1 MKKLFATLV
10 TLCLCFG
17 LCSTAYALSPDD
29 LTADE
34 EGVRTSEVYSLSD
47 ISSYSGFDYVSNM
60 LEAYCLK
67 QYENTGDKLIWTIN
81 SLNQHQNVQYRIF
94 ESNGSD
100 TYEKMI
106 STIDEEVDFIQV
118 GTLMNNDLL
127 NTVKKSFE
135 NDPTKATL
143 ETILPADT
151 DDDGLYE
158 ELKNSNM
165 TIYWNIEESNTDV
178 FTLEVAVGKYIIQP
192 GDTLSEIALKFGTSV
207 KKLMEDNKNIANPD
221 LIYAYDYL
229 VVK

>member
-106 STIDEEVDFIQV
+106 STIDEYMSFRFSFI
-118 GTLMNNDLL
+118 MNLL
-127 NTVKKSFE
+127 FIFQKIHLQFNG
-135 NDPTKATL
+135 
-143 ETILPADT
+143 ILRISST
-151 DDDGLYE
+151 D
-158 ELKNSNM
+158 
-165 TIYWNIEESNTDV
+165 
-178 FTLEVAVGKYIIQP
+178 IIS
-192 GDTLSEIALKFGTSV
+192 GI
-207 KKLMEDNKNIANPD
+207 
-221 LIYAYDYL
+221 
-229 VVK
+229 